1 VIKQNIRVNYNILMS
16 ENNKTASEMI
26 SDLNKLGQKVKLEP
40 KQDDLLNDLKES
52 LKSTIDETSLIF
64 SSLIEVLDSTLNDE
78 ETIKQIKGIVDN
90 LIFDYNKTVQDTSGK
105 IKNLQQIKYHY
116 LEEE

>member
-1 VIKQNIRVNYNILMS
+1 MS
-16 ENNKTASEMI
+16 ENNKTSSDMN

-40 KQDDLLNDLKES
+40 KQEDLLNDLKES
-52 LKSTIDETSLIF
+52 LKSTTDETSLIF
-64 SSLIEVLDSTLNDE
+64 SSVIEVLDSTLNDE
-78 ETIKQIKGIVDN
+78 ETIRQTKEIVDN
-90 LIFDYNKTVQDTSGK
+90 LIFDYNKTVQDTSVK